1 MTDYDRN
8 GGDSLTDV
16 GFFTAV
22 FLAFAA
28 AMALL
33 YWVAPGFAR
42 WLM

>member
-1 MTDYDRN
+1 MRDHDH
-8 GGDSLTDV
+8 DSLTDV